1 MTKTVDQTN
10 QDFWKLIKP
19 FLTNEGFLENVEIML
34 AEKGRIVTEE
44 KELVR
49 FFMEHCIN
57 IVKRSCATKPT
68 NLAKEQEIEDNKKAI
83 KITCR
88 LFADHESIKTIKEN
102 NIKEIS
108 QLETAT
114 FQRFLLVCRTT
125 FKKY

>member
-57 IVKRSCATKPT
+57 IVKRSCGTKPT

-114 FQRFLLVCRTT
+114 FQRFLLVM
-125 FKKY
+125 

>member
-1 MTKTVDQTN
+1 MYFNNVTKTVVQTN
-10 QDFWKLIKP
+10 KDFWKLVGP
-19 FLTNEGFLENVEIML
+19 FLTNEGFLENKEIML
-34 AEKGRIVTEE
+34 AERGQIVTEE
-44 KELVR
+44 RELVR
-49 FFMEHCIN
+49 FFMKHCIN
-57 IVKRSCATKPT
+57 IVKRSCGTKPT

-114 FQRFLLVCRTT
+114 FQRFLLVM
-125 FKKY
+125 